1 MRAWLVLS
9 LLLSSVACAGD
20 VKLPPGTKLPPQPRE
35 WIAPAV
41 DLTPPSAPAR
51 WTGGWTRGRPLPV
64 PLAGHKVLAV
74 GDRLYVIGGATG
86 RDALGMRDT
95 WSAAVG
101 KDGSLGAW
109 KRLVP
114 LPSPAAFGA
123 AVFARGRIYWLGGSS
138 REGMQLLYDKVWS
151 AGVKPG
157 GGLTDWREERALPDK
172 LQHHA
177 ATVLGDVLYVVGGF
191 NGSEYTDLV
200 RYAAVNTDGSLGSWK
215 EATGRYAH
223 RVGRTSLQAVGG
235 ALFVTGGLWSDS
247 QGEHIT
253 SLVRKGVPG
262 PDGDVKTWE
271 DMGGLKIA
279 SRSLRFSLAEEAGA
293 SDGEFVYAFGGRDP
307 DALGVPTVQASWFNP
322 RKGVLTRWQNGPDL
336 PLYGVKGAPQ
346 SARVYNSAAVVT
358 ADHAY
363 VLGGYLYVRELTP
376 EVWVMRLAPYREP
389 SWLKSRK

>member
-1 MRAWLVLS
+1 LRFADDGELEARGPNVCRGTDGLGGDGWLRTGDLGVL
-9 LLLSSVACAGD
+9 
-20 VKLPPGTKLPPQPRE
+20 
-35 WIAPAV
+35 V
-41 DLTPPSAPAR
+41 DNEL
-51 WTGGWTRGRPLPV
+51 V
-64 PLAGHKVLAV
+64 V
-74 GDRLYVIGGATG
+74 TG
-86 RDALGMRDT
+86 RKKELVI
-95 WSAAVG
+95 VG
-101 KDGSLGAW
+101 GRNVHPTDIEE
-109 KRLVP
+109 LVEQIP
-114 LPSPAAFGA
+114 
-123 AVFARGRIYWLGGSS
+123 
-138 REGMQLLYDKVWS
+138 
-151 AGVKPG
+151 GVKPG